1 MKMESNYQKYHDEM
15 LKAIEDNNCTN
26 FNEAC
31 MFVAYSRSTA
41 YYHAL
46 DKSDAI
52 KEAIDA
58 NKIRTKHKMKRN
70 WVNSDSPVL
79 QLAAFRLMSDS
90 EEHQKLNQ
98 SYVDHTTK
106 GNAVKLPAWLNDKH
120 PEDTEE

>member
-1 MKMESNYQKYHDEM
+1 METERTPLYIEEM
-15 LKAIEDNNCTN
+15 IKAIQENNCTN

-31 MFVAYSRSTA
+31 MFVSFGRTTA
-41 YYHAL
+41 YNHGL
-46 DKSDAI
+46 DKVNTI

-58 NKIRTKHKMKRN
+58 NKIRTKFKMKRN

-98 SYVDHTTK
+98 SYIDHSTK
-106 GNAVKLPAWLNDKH
+106 GNAVQLPAWLNDKH
-120 PEDTEE
+120 PEDKE

>member
-1 MKMESNYQKYHDEM
+1 MENERTPLYIDEM
-15 LKAIEDNNCTN
+15 LKAIIENNCTN
-26 FNEAC
+26 FQEAC
-31 MFVAYSRSTA
+31 LFVSFCKATA
-41 YYHAL
+41 YNHGL
-46 DKSDAI
+46 DKIDAI
-52 KEAIDA
+52 KEAINA